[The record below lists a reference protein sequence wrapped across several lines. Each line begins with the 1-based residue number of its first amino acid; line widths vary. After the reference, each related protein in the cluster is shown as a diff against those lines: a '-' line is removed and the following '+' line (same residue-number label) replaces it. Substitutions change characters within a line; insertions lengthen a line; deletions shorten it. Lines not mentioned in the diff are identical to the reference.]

1 MSPEKNNVMR
11 LLEAR
16 GISYETFSFSPE
28 IHSARGVAEVLG
40 VPAHIVYKTLVVVP
54 PEGRPFLVLI
64 PGDRELDLHRLARS
78 LGLKKVRM
86 ATQKEA
92 ESWTGLKVGGISPLA
107 LLGRG
112 FRVYIDRSALE
123 LEQVLVSAGRRG
135 LNLRLRVSDLLTLTA
150 ARPIEATAG
159 TVHEEG

>member
-1 MSPEKNNVMR
+1 MEKSNVMR

-16 GISYETFSFSPE
+16 GIAYEAFSFSPE

-40 VPAHIVYKTLVVVP
+40 VPAHIVYKTLVVVS

-64 PGDRELDLHRLARS
+64 PGNRELDLRRLARS

-92 ESWTGLKVGGISPLA
+92 ERWTGLQVGGISPLA

-112 FRVYIDRSALE
+112 FRVYVDRSALD
-123 LEQVLVSAGRRG
+123 LEHIFVSAGRRG
-135 LNLRLRVSDLLTLTA
+135 LNLRLRVSDLLALTA
-150 ARPIEATAG
+150 ARPVEASAEG
-159 TVHEEG
+159 GGVEE

>member
-16 GISYETFSFSPE
+16 GISYEAFSFSPE
-28 IHSARGVAEVLG
+28 IHSARGVAEALG
-40 VPAHIVYKTLVVVP
+40 VPARVVYKTLVVVSS
-54 PEGRPFLVLI
+54 EGRPFLVLI
-64 PGDRELDLHRLARS
+64 PGNRELDLHRLARS

-92 ESWTGLKVGGISPLA
+92 ESWTGLQVGGISPLA

-112 FRVYIDRSALE
+112 FRVYVDRSALD
-123 LEQVLVSAGRRG
+123 LEHILVSAGRRG
-135 LNLRLRVSDLLTLTA
+135 LNLRLLVSDLMALTA
-150 ARPIEATAG
+150 ARPVEAT
-159 TVHEEG
+159 VEEARAED